1 MPHEENFFRADWLSL
16 GKSGVSCG
24 HGRLLCVWGR
34 LRGCIVSSG
43 IGTYVCWDF
52 WGLSCLESE
61 KQGEYVYDAGH
72 EADG

>member
-1 MPHEENFFRADWLSL
+1 M
-16 GKSGVSCG
+16 
-24 HGRLLCVWGR
+24 WGR